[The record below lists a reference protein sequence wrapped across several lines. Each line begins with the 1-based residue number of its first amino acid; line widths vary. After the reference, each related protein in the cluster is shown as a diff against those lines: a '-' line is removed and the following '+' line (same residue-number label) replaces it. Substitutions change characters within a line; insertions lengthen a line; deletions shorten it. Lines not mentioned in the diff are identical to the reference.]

1 MLDAKKFMAIY
12 VFFIRAENYLGF
24 FSEFFVFFLDSV
36 LRGMLFD
43 CSISPTGV
51 FLGFH
56 SFSRVLNV
64 LWVFSLLFTGLKIDR
79 YMDGW
84 TDG

>member
-12 VFFIRAENYLGF
+12 VFLYGRRI
-24 FSEFFVFFLDSV
+24 
-36 LRGMLFD
+36 
-43 CSISPTGV
+43 I
-51 FLGFH
+51 LGFH